1 MAMEASGDIESLQ
14 KSIYQNDGQEIRL
27 MDKLPGQ
34 ERQEDRIVDHMVL
47 GKLLMS
53 LDAKERQLIYLR
65 YFANRT
71 QTQVGEELGI
81 SQVQV
86 SRMEKK
92 ILKQMREKI

>member
-1 MAMEASGDIESLQ
+1 MH
-14 KSIYQNDGQEIRL
+14 KSIYQNDGMLFRFME
-27 MDKLPGQ
+27 KLPGQ
-34 ERQEDRIVDHMVL
+34 ERKEDRIVDHMVL